1 MYNILDMKH
10 ITKRFF
16 NVIAN
21 DGIDFSLR
29 EGEIHG
35 LLGENGAGKTTL
47 MKILYGMYEA
57 DDGEI
62 YFNGNRVKI
71 KSPCNAINLG
81 IGMVHQHF
89 MLVPSF
95 TVIENI
101 LTGLKP
107 SLLSF
112 FKLKSIKKHL
122 RQMSD
127 RYGFNIDFDAYI
139 WQLSVGEQQRVEI
152 LKTLYYGAKLLIL
165 DEPTAVLTPKECEDF
180 FSILK
185 ILIKNGLSVI
195 FITHKLKEVM
205 EVTHRITVLRD
216 GKKIDTVNTVEVN
229 EHSLARMMIG
239 RDISLPAEKLP
250 LHKEALPVVRVEHI
264 SVVDDRKLP
273 VIEQVNFVI
282 RQGEIFGIAGVDGNG
297 QKELSEVLTGMRKVK
312 KGKIFI
318 NNIEIT
324 GLSPGQ
330 INALHVS
337 HIPEDRNLTG
347 TVANFNL
354 EENAI
359 IGCPCFYNNIL
370 LDWNKVNKF
379 TENLIEKYD
388 IKAGNT
394 KVFADSLSGGN
405 LQKLIIAR
413 ELSKNPIFIV
423 AVHPTRGLDPG
434 AIEYVHNV
442 LIEERHR
449 GTAIFLIS
457 TDLNEI
463 FSLSDT
469 IGVMYKGKIVGLF
482 SQSEASVEKV
492 GLLMAGVFSV
502 NSEQLPVSNDR

>member
-1 MYNILDMKH
+1 MDNILDMKH

-16 NVIAN
+16 NVLAN
-21 DGIDFSLR
+21 DRIDFSLR
-29 EGEIHG
+29 EEEIHG
-35 LLGENGAGKTTL
+35 LLGENGAGKSTL
-47 MKILYGMYEA
+47 MKILYGMYEL
-57 DDGEI
+57 DEGDI
-62 YFNGNRVKI
+62 YVKDKPVRI

-89 MLVPSF
+89 MLIPSF

-101 LTGLKP
+101 LTGLK
-107 SLLSF
+107 SSFLSF
-112 FKLKSIKKHL
+112 FKLKSIKKSL
-122 RQMSD
+122 QDMSD
-127 RYGFNIDFDAYI
+127 LYGFNIDPDAYI

-152 LKTLYYGAKLLIL
+152 LKTLYYGAKILIL

-185 ILIKNGLSVI
+185 MLIKNGHSVI

-205 EVTHRITVLRD
+205 EVTHRVTVLRD
-216 GKKIDTVNTVEVN
+216 GKKIDTVDTCEVN
-229 EHSLARMMIG
+229 ENSLARMMIG
-239 RDISLPAEKLP
+239 RDISLHVEKSP
-250 LHKEALPVVRVEHI
+250 LNKKAPPVVRVESI
-264 SVVDDRKLP
+264 SAIDDRKLP
-273 VIEQVNFVI
+273 AIENVSFVV

-297 QKELSEVLTGMRKVK
+297 QKELSEVLTGMRKIK

-324 GLSPGQ
+324 GFSPAQ
-330 INALHVS
+330 INELRVS
-337 HIPEDRNLTG
+337 HIPEDRRLTG
-347 TVANFNL
+347 TVINFNL
-354 EENAI
+354 EDNAI
-359 IGCPCFYNNIL
+359 LGCPSFYKDRL
-370 LDWNKVNKF
+370 LDWNKVNSF
-379 TENLIEKYD
+379 TENLIVKYD

-413 ELSKNPIFIV
+413 ELSKNPLFIV

-434 AIEYVHNV
+434 AIEYVHKV
-442 LIEERHR
+442 LIEERSK
-449 GTAIFLIS
+449 GTVILLIS

-469 IGVMYKGKIVGLF
+469 IGVMYKGKIVGQF
-482 SQSEASVEKV
+482 PQSEATVENV

-502 NSEQLPVSNDR
+502 SSEQ

>member
-1 MYNILDMKH
+1 MDNILDMKH
-10 ITKRFF
+10 ITKRFL

-21 DGIDFSLR
+21 DSIDFSLR
-29 EGEIHG
+29 QGEIHG
-35 LLGENGAGKTTL
+35 LLGENGAGKSTL
-47 MKILYGMYEA
+47 MNILYGMYEA
-57 DDGEI
+57 DDGDI
-62 YFNGNRVKI
+62 YVNGKHVNI
-71 KSPCNAINLG
+71 TSPGNAINLG

-95 TVIENI
+95 TVFENI
-101 LTGLKP
+101 LTGLKS

-112 FKLKSIKKHL
+112 FKLNSIRKHL
-122 RQMSD
+122 RHMSD
-127 RYGFNIDFDAYI
+127 MYGFNIDPDAYI

-152 LKTLYYGAKLLIL
+152 LKTLYYGAKILVL

-180 FSILK
+180 FSILN

-205 EVTHRITVLRD
+205 DTTHRVTVLRD
-216 GKKIDTVNTVEVN
+216 GKKIDTVNTVEMN
-229 EHSLARMMIG
+229 EKSLARMMIG
-239 RDISLPAEKLP
+239 REISLHVEKLP
-250 LHKEALPVVRVEHI
+250 LNKKAMPVVRVEHI
-264 SVVDDRKLP
+264 SATDDRKLP
-273 VIEQVNFVI
+273 ALEQVNFFI
-282 RQGEIFGIAGVDGNG
+282 KEGEIFGMAGVDGNG

-318 NNIEIT
+318 NNIEIR
-324 GLSPGQ
+324 GFSPEQ

-337 HIPEDRNLTG
+337 HIPEDRSLTG

-359 IGCPCFYNNIL
+359 LGCPSFYNNML
-370 LDWNKVNKF
+370 LDWKKVNKF

-413 ELSKNPIFIV
+413 ELSKNPVFIV

-434 AIEYVHNV
+434 AIEYVHKV
-442 LIEERHR
+442 LMEERSK
-449 GTAIFLIS
+449 GTAILLIS

-469 IGVMYKGKIVGLF
+469 IGVMYKGKIVGQM
-482 SQSEASVEKV
+482 SQSEACVEKV
-492 GLLMAGVFSV
+492 GLLMAGVFS
-502 NSEQLPVSNDR
+502 EQ

>member
-1 MYNILDMKH
+1 MCNILDMNH
-10 ITKRFF
+10 ITKHFF

-21 DGIDFSLR
+21 DCIDFSLR

-35 LLGENGAGKTTL
+35 LLGENGAGKSTL
-47 MKILYGMYEA
+47 MKILYGMYEL

-62 YFNGNRVKI
+62 YVKGKHVKI

-101 LTGLKP
+101 LTGLKS

-112 FKLKSIKKHL
+112 FKLKSIKNKL

-127 RYGFNIDFDAYI
+127 MYGLNVDPDAYI

-152 LKTLYYGAKLLIL
+152 LKTLYYGAKILVL
-165 DEPTAVLTPKECEDF
+165 DEPTAVLTPKESEDF

-185 ILIKNGLSVI
+185 MLIKNGHSVI
-195 FITHKLKEVM
+195 FITHKLREVM
-205 EVTHRITVLRD
+205 DITHRVTVLRD
-216 GKKIDTVNTVEVN
+216 GKKIDAVNTGDVN
-229 EHSLARMMIG
+229 EKSLARMMIG
-239 RDISLPAEKLP
+239 RDISLDMEKSP
-250 LHKEALPVVRVEHI
+250 LNEKSPPVVIVENI
-264 SVVDDRKLP
+264 SAIDDRRLP
-273 VIEQVNFVI
+273 AIENISFLI
-282 RQGEIFGIAGVDGNG
+282 RQGEILGIAGVDGNG
-297 QKELSEVLTGMRKVK
+297 QKELSEVLTGMRKIK
-312 KGKIFI
+312 RGKIFI
-318 NNIEIT
+318 NNLNIT
-324 GLSPGQ
+324 GFSPGQ

-337 HIPEDRNLTG
+337 HIPEDRRLTG
-347 TVANFNL
+347 TVVNFNL
-354 EENAI
+354 EDNAI
-359 IGCPCFYNNIL
+359 LGCPSFYKNVL
-370 LDWNKVNKF
+370 LDRVRVNKF
-379 TENLIEKYD
+379 TEDLIKGYD

-394 KVFADSLSGGN
+394 NVFADSLSGGN

-413 ELSKNPIFIV
+413 ELSKNPVFIV

-442 LIEERHR
+442 LLDARRR
-449 GTAIFLIS
+449 GTAILLIS

-469 IGVMYKGKIVGLF
+469 IGVMYKGKIVGQF
-482 SQSEASVEKV
+482 SQGEATVENI
-492 GLLMAGVFSV
+492 GLLMAGVFS
-502 NSEQLPVSNDR
+502 EK